1 MKTFNCRLSLLVG
14 LLWAGTLTAYDF
26 EYDADD
32 IEGEKDSTGITYTL
46 SVSKGDLGTSYDFDT
61 KEGVTSGSP
70 TGIDINVSSGG
81 ATGTKAYPN
90 DSLPTA
96 NFTISMNG
104 KLIPPG
110 GGGGSGTQP
119 TWGASGNAKAPFYI
133 KSNQE
138 DGEKEIVVP
147 AGTSVTYTAYEGAST
162 KNSNWTVNGQN
173 KNNESSIIFNRSWW
187 YVPGWFSASKETPDP
202 DIYSISA
209 SPVDRS
215 NVSDSGVMTVVG
227 VASLGGH
234 GKISTRE
241 EAPGGTDKWTDEE
254 TIYAQPQSVVHLAM
268 SLTPSVTPDDNLKN
282 SINWSVSGWTAS
294 ITPDESNKL
303 EATFKPGSCG
313 DYFVTASCGS
323 SQRLIRIKVS
333 APKIHSVTFDGNIII
348 YKDTGGS
355 YSGEAWKDDDLDGDS
370 DLTDANADS
379 SKKYSSIAYRSTST
393 MSATAVFKPNCLKS
407 SPVND
412 KDFIT
417 AYDVEAA
424 VKKIRFAPYSSG
436 GTNNW
441 SSPTNFNMAGTTVTA
456 ANPFHSS
463 PQVGYHSSFEL
474 AWEVGF
480 GESGTSDDNLSWE
493 RSYSEHELYLT
504 YNASTPSYETVFHI
518 GCTNANGKTSESQV
532 VSSIWSKFASKNVRR
547 KGDSAQ
553 FKYWN
558 PVSSTPQRLSLMLQ
572 DANANGSCI
581 AWSQFFKEALNAQ
594 FSSGAQVYK
603 VTPISGTGFLV
614 KNWKFGRHISP
625 GTDGILNSTT
635 TSDDVVESD
644 FIFPGPNGV
653 LDSSTSGDDIIV
665 DGFFNGDTYPY
676 LVGYDAIDQ
685 EGVPG
690 QGNAN
695 PLGIFGN
702 HFIVRYSGVYY
713 DPSYGSG
720 GFSSSKAHE
729 DASIDGICSIVFSWQ
744 VAKKKGSSVELSY
757 TPTSL

>member
-26 EYDADD
+26 EYDAGD

-104 KLIPPG
+104 KLIPPS
-110 GGGGSGTQP
+110 GGSGTQP

-133 KSNQE
+133 KSNQ
-138 DGEKEIVVP
+138 DNGAKDITVA
-147 AGTSVTYTAYEGAST
+147 AGTSVTYTAYEGTNSKA
-162 KNSNWTVNGQN
+162 SNWTVNGQT
-173 KNNESSIIFNRSWW
+173 KNNESSIIFSRNWW
-187 YVPGWFSASKETPDP
+187 DVPGWFSASMGTPVP
-202 DIYSISA
+202 GVYNISA
-209 SPVDRS
+209 SPTDNAS
-215 NVSDSGVMTVVG
+215 KSDSGEMKVVG
-227 VASLGGH
+227 VASISGH
-234 GKISTRE
+234 GKTSTRE
-241 EAPGGTDKWTDEE
+241 ETPSGSDKWTDSE
-254 TIYAQPQSVVHLAM
+254 TIYAQPKSVVE
-268 SLTPSVTPDDNLKN
+268 LTMTLNPNVVLDDTLKN
-282 SINWSVSGWTAS
+282 SISWSVSGWGTS
-294 ITPDESNKL
+294 ITPKESNQL
-303 EATFKPGSCG
+303 EAIFKPVSSG
-313 DYFVTASCGS
+313 DYVVTASCGS
-323 SQRLIRIKVS
+323 SQRLIKVKVS
-333 APKIHSVTFDGNIII
+333 APKIHSVTFNGNITVN
-348 YKDTGGS
+348 KDTGGS
-355 YSGEAWKDDDLDGDS
+355 YSGVAWKDDDLDGNS
-370 DLTDANADS
+370 DLTNANADS
-379 SKKYSSIAYRSTST
+379 SKKYHPIAYRSTST

-407 SPVND
+407 SPADD

-424 VKKIRFAPYSSG
+424 VKKVRFTPYSFWSS
-436 GTNNW
+436 NNW
-441 SSPTNFNMAGTTVTA
+441 SSPTSFIMGGTTVTA
-456 ANPFHSS
+456 ASAFNSS
-463 PQVGYHSSFEL
+463 AQVGYHSNFEL

-480 GESGTSDDNLSWE
+480 GESGTSDENLLWE
-493 RSYSEHELYLT
+493 RSYSVHELYLT
-504 YNASTPSYETVFHI
+504 FNAATPSYETVFHI
-518 GCTNANGKTSESQV
+518 SCTNADGKTSESQV

-558 PVSSTPQRLSLMLQ
+558 PASSTPQRLSLMLQ

-594 FSSGAQVYK
+594 FSSGAQVYE

-614 KNWKFGRHISP
+614 KNWKFGSHISP
-625 GTDGILNSTT
+625 GTDGILNSTA
-635 TSDDVVESD
+635 TSDDVVDSG

-665 DGFFNGDTYPY
+665 DGFFNGNTYPY

-695 PLGIFGN
+695 PPGIFGN

-729 DASIDGICSIVFSWQ
+729 DASIDGISSIVSSWQ